1 MYQRFCH
8 ILFLAIACTVS
19 LVGCSMMQPT
29 AKEEVYGRLLIWHPF
44 EGKEAETLNIILD
57 NYRELY
63 PKIKIISEFFPEDNI
78 SEKFKQKSQAG
89 LGPDLMISSYH
100 DLIPLMKAGVLAT
113 LNDYNLDLSI
123 YLPRPLRQVT
133 YQDKLYG
140 LPFSLNTQV
149 LCYNK
154 TKVDRPLSTLPEMI
168 VEIEAQRQIAQ
179 TSNFLDTFWGV
190 QMFRSTPT
198 RNNEEGEW
206 IFDYQAWAHWLEWLR
221 LVNKNPNFILADE
234 SSTLDRVFAE
244 GKLAYY
250 ICNSEEIS
258 DLRETLGGDKFGI
271 TTLPRAENRP
281 AGPLLFTKAIVFNRI
296 SSQNTTKLAL
306 QLAGFLTN
314 AEQQTILAL
323 ETESLIPT
331 NRKVKL
337 DRRLSPIQAILFA
350 QSQTA
355 VAVSL
360 DAVYEYE
367 GAEEIY
373 GDLYYNLVIAGE
385 MKAEEAASELAQK
398 MLDFEQNFPS
408 REE

>member
-29 AKEEVYGRLLIWHPF
+29 AKEEVHGRLLLWHPF

-78 SEKFKQKSQAG
+78 SEEFKQKSQAG

-100 DLIPLMKAGVLAT
+100 DLIPLIRVGVLAT

-206 IFDYQAWAHWLEWLR
+206 IFDYQAWANWLEWLR
-221 LVNKNPNFILADE
+221 LVKKNPNFILADE

-250 ICNSEEIS
+250 ICKSEEIS

-360 DAVYEYE
+360 DAVYKYE

-385 MKAEEAASELAQK
+385 MKAQEAASELAQK

>member
-8 ILFLAIACTVS
+8 ILFLAIACIIS
-19 LVGCSMMQPT
+19 ISGCSIIQPRFQ
-29 AKEEVYGRLLIWHPF
+29 EEFHGRLLLWHPF

-78 SEKFKQKSQAG
+78 SEQFRQQSQSG

-100 DLIPLMKAGVLAT
+100 DLIPLIRAGVLKT

-133 YQDKLYG
+133 YQDRLYG

-154 TKVDRPLSTLPEMI
+154 TKVERPLSTLPEM
-168 VEIEAQRQIAQ
+168 VAEINAQRQIAQ

-190 QMFRSTPT
+190 QIFRSTPT

-206 IFDYQAWAHWLEWLR
+206 IFDYQPWANWLEWLR
-221 LVNKNPNFILADE
+221 LVKKNPNFILADE
-234 SSTLDRVFAE
+234 SSTLDRVFTE

-250 ICNSEEIS
+250 ICKSEEIS
-258 DLRETLGGDKFGI
+258 DLQKNLGGGKFGV
-271 TTLPRAENRP
+271 TTLPMAENRA

-296 SSQNTTKLAL
+296 SSPNTTKLAL
-306 QLAGFLTN
+306 QLARFLTN
-314 AEQQTILAL
+314 AEQQTILAI

-331 NRKVKL
+331 NRNVKL
-337 DRRLSPIQAILFA
+337 DRRLSPIQAVLFA
-350 QSQTA
+350 QSKTA
-355 VAVSL
+355 VAISL
-360 DAVYEYE
+360 DYVYQYE
-367 GAEEIY
+367 KADEKY
-373 GDLYYNLVIAGE
+373 GDLYYNLVMAGE
-385 MKAEEAASELAQK
+385 MMPKEAASELEKKILKLKQ
-398 MLDFEQNFPS
+398 ES
-408 REE
+408 RTRKK